1 MTDLSEEEKARV
13 AAQVDYFLQLM
24 AKRYEVTPSEMVTLV
39 QEMRDRRA
47 FYDRVKSTGL
57 VSLIGLVATAVMLAI
72 WEGLKSL
79 ISQGR

>member
-1 MTDLSEEEKARV
+1 VTDLSEEEKARV
-13 AAQVDYFLQLM
+13 AAQVDYFLSLM
-24 AKRYEVTPSEMVTLV
+24 AQRYDVKPSEMITLV
-39 QEMRDRRA
+39 QEMRERRA

-57 VSLIGLVATAVMLAI
+57 VSLVGLVATAIMLAI